1 MASSKNRSSLL
12 LKSPLVLLPFLFACG
27 SGGGKPAASA
37 GDAEG
42 KADSAESANADS
54 GNAKSDKLDKSDK
67 SDMGADEAAPKAD
80 EKSEAKSEAKSEGK
94 KDKKSG
100 DGDEAEPAPKD
111 DSRSTAACEKV
122 IKDNRKAFKKCYSGR
137 SDLKGEL
144 TLRIELDAAGKIK
157 KAFIDDDS
165 TVKDDKVQK
174 CILDLAKT
182 LTFPASTKG
191 LTKDFEYNFGI
202 NNKSE

>member
-1 MASSKNRSSLL
+1 MASSKNLSFLL

-37 GDAEG
+37 SDAEG
-42 KADSAESANADS
+42 KTESAEKANAES
-54 GNAKSDKLDKSDK
+54 GDAKSDK
-67 SDMGADEAAPKAD
+67 SDIGADEASPKSGEISKAKGD
-80 EKSEAKSEAKSEGK
+80 AESEAKSDAK

-100 DGDEAEPAPKD
+100 ESDEAEPAPKD

-144 TLRIELDAAGKIK
+144 TLRIELDAAGKIT